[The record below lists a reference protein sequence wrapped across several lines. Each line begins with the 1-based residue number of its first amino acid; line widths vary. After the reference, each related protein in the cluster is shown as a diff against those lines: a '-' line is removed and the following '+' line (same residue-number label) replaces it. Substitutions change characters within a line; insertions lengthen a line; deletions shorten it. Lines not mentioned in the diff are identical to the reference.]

1 MVNWKLK
8 GIARRLLTVIK
19 VSRGYTAMI
28 NMADIFLMTIGK
40 EVRGYMRRTKGRGMM
55 AGDFF
60 AHLKKVDKIRHD
72 FLMMANTMI

>member
-8 GIARRLLTVIK
+8 DIARRLLTVIK

-55 AGDFF
+55 TGDFF
-60 AHLKKVDKIRHD
+60 AHLKKVDKIK
-72 FLMMANTMI
+72 T

>member
-8 GIARRLLTVIK
+8 DIARRLLTVIK
-19 VSRGYTAMI
+19 VSRGYTAI
-28 NMADIFLMTIGK
+28 VSSRLFLMTIGK
-40 EVRGYMRRTKGRGMM
+40 EVRGYMKRTKGRGMM

-60 AHLKKVDKIRHD
+60 AHLKKIDKIRHD